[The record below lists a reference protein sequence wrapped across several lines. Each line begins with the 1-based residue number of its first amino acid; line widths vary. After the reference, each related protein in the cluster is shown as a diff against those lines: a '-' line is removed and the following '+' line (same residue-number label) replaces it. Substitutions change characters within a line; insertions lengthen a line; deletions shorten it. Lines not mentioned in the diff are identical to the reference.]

1 MLNFVIG
8 FFVGALT
15 LYVAVCAYYYIK
27 VKKLYKRHTV
37 KVPDID
43 YDGIAKA
50 INEMKPIDQMIN
62 KK

>member
-15 LYVAVCAYYYIK
+15 LYIAICVYYIK
-27 VKKLYKRHTV
+27 VKNLWKRHTV

>member
-15 LYVAVCAYYYIK
+15 LYIAICVYYYIK
-27 VKKLYKRHTV
+27 LNKLYKDRL
-37 KVPDID
+37 PNIGANID
-43 YDGIAKA
+43 YDEVINH
-50 INEMKPIDQMIN
+50 INEMEPIN